1 MKKLSL
7 KAYITVLAVGLVIFN
22 YVISNYD
29 FFQVLKKGI
38 SPILFG
44 FVIAYL
50 IDPLVK
56 LITKYTKNK
65 IRRGFAILFAVFL
78 IISMLIL
85 FSSVLIPSIVNS
97 ITNIIDNLTNY
108 FQNDFSLT
116 FIESFLNRFNSNLFS
131 GLITYLNSSLE
142 EIVVKVG
149 EMSTILLDWTLSF
162 VSSATSGLYNF
173 LMAFVISI
181 YMLADKKDLLRR
193 VKRLNYAV
201 NDKELADKLYHV
213 TIKAH
218 EIFSRFFVGKIIDS
232 AIIGLMCFVIMWIA
246 KIPNAPAIG
255 FVVGITNIIPYFGPF
270 IGAIPALLVTLA
282 SGTWIQV
289 LVVAVIIIALQ
300 QFDGLYLGPLILGNK
315 VGVGAFWI
323 IISVTVGG
331 ALFGVVGMLVGVPVV
346 VLVKTLIEE
355 FIARS
360 LEEKNID
367 IP

>member
-7 KAYITVLAVGLVIFN
+7 KAYITVLAIGLVIFN
-22 YVISNYD
+22 YVITQYD
-29 FFQVLKKGI
+29 FFPVLKKGI
-38 SPILFG
+38 SPVIYG

-56 LITKYTKNK
+56 LITKLSRDK
-65 IRRGFAILFAVFL
+65 IRRSLAILIAVFV

-97 ITNIIDNLTNY
+97 ITNIIDSLTNY

-116 FIESFLNRFNSNLFS
+116 FVESFLNRFNSNLFS
-131 GLITYLNSSLE
+131 DLITYINNSLE

-149 EMSTILLDWTLSF
+149 EMSNIVLGWTLNF
-162 VSSATSGLYNF
+162 ISSATSGLYNF

-201 NDKELADKLYHV
+201 NDKELADKLYHI
-213 TIKAH
+213 TMKAH

-232 AIIGLMCFVIMWIA
+232 AIIGLMCFVIMWVA

-282 SGTWIQV
+282 SGTLIQV
-289 LVVAVIIIALQ
+289 LLVLIIIVGLQ
-300 QFDGLYLGPLILGNK
+300 QFDGLYLGPKILGNK

-323 IISVTVGG
+323 IVSVTVGG
-331 ALFGVVGMLVGVPVV
+331 ALFGVIGMLVGVPIV

-355 FIARS
+355 FIAKS
-360 LEEKNID
+360 LKEKQMEI
-367 IP
+367 